1 MKEYEMGGESGTHG
15 KENKYIDDFGGKSC
29 RKWTLWK
36 NNSSGKILNRTLSKW
51 DGCGVDL
58 SGSK

>member
-1 MKEYEMGGESGTHG
+1 MGGECGTHG
-15 KENKYIDDFGGKSC
+15 KENKYTDDFGEKSC

-36 NNSSGKILNRTLSKW
+36 NNSSGKILNRTLNKW

-58 SGSK
+58 SG